1 MNYWIMVKE
10 IDLYEIFPKAKGI
23 RYPMRIPRKKKP
35 KKETKKTASK
45 ATPKKQHAH
54 VEKKQEPVAEQL
66 TDVIP
71 VKPEEPPKEE
81 MVSYVIPKDPGLE
94 ATDQFFEININGI
107 NYRFARGEVLTHPK
121 GFYQFIAYKLSLRE
135 NVSPLVA
142 EFKDKSKRLNM

>member
-1 MNYWIMVKE
+1 M
-10 IDLYEIFPKAKGI
+10 AT
-23 RYPMRIPRKKKP
+23 
-35 KKETKKTASK
+35 TKKNTSKKTTSK
-45 ATPKKQHAH
+45 AAPKRQHAP

-71 VKPEEPPKEE
+71 VKPEAPAAPPAEE

-121 GFYQFIAYKLSLRE
+121 DFYQFIAYKLSLRE
-135 NVSPLVA
+135 NISPLVA